1 MLTEPHGTLT
11 RGLAKKSALLDS
23 RETGPINCGT
33 EHEITML
40 ELARTVVR
48 LAGSGSEIT
57 YLPRMPDDPDMR
69 RPDLTR
75 ARTLLGYEPTV
86 SPEDGLRRTIANF
99 AERLGPQS
107 RR

>member
-1 MLTEPHGTLT
+1 
-11 RGLAKKSALLDS
+11 
-23 RETGPINCGT
+23 
-33 EHEITML
+33 
-40 ELARTVVR
+40 VVR
-48 LAGSGSEIT
+48 LAGSTSEIT
-57 YLPRMPDDPDMR
+57 FLPRTPDDPDMR